1 MGTGKTTKA
10 IEHLKQYLAS
20 RHGQNI
26 EVYVPRHDLADEWEQ
41 GLDGINARVVHV
53 YPRTGGKW
61 DESSRSYAH
70 PICATGLITSG
81 TWRQTVI
88 VFMAMPV

>member
-20 RHGQNI
+20 KHGQNI

-41 GLDGINARVVHV
+41 GLDSINARVVHI

-61 DESSRSYAH
+61 NRSGRFYTH
-70 PICATGLITSG
+70 PIICHRVDYVNGLKENGIKFT
-81 TWRQTVI
+81 
-88 VFMAMPV
+88 AMDV